1 MYTVKA
7 VDIDEFRNS
16 RDRWNNIVLS
26 MKRPSIFCTWEWI
39 YTWWEHFGDLYDPL
53 IFFIYENTKLV
64 GIFPLAARNMIVEDA
79 ILPGRVLSFCGS
91 TELHSDHT
99 DIICEESNA
108 PFCIN
113 AVIDFLMSEYR
124 QWDMLHLSHFPED
137 SNFLNLLNT
146 TKTTLE
152 RDCMQVSSASYITL
166 KDNFEDYNRSLSKNL
181 RDNLKRTRKKLYNEL
196 AIKHTCFT
204 PDNYPNSI
212 QELFMLHKLR
222 ADEKKIKTSFQGE
235 QLMKFHEKVS
245 KLLYEKGWVRLC
257 FLRKGEKA
265 IAVDYGFIFGRRFFA
280 YQTAILP
287 DREFARA
294 GNILLHEVIEEA
306 FRDKLIEFDFLRGGE
321 EYKGSWARESRALFN
336 INLYNKSF
344 RGTLLK
350 HAYRTR
356 NRVKKVF
363 NDFRNKSIKNS
374 IEQ

>member
-7 VDIDEFRNS
+7 VDIDEIRNS
-16 RDRWNNIVLS
+16 RDRWNNLVLS

-39 YTWWEHFGDLYDPL
+39 YTWWEHFGYLYDPL
-53 IFFIYENTKLV
+53 IFFIYKNTELV

-79 ILPGRVLSFCGS
+79 ILPSRVLSFCGS
-91 TELHSDHT
+91 KELHSDHT
-99 DIICEESNA
+99 DIICKESNA

-146 TKTTLE
+146 TKTNLE

-196 AIKHTCFT
+196 VINHTCFT

-265 IAVDYGFIFGRRFFA
+265 IAADYGFIFGRRFFA

-294 GNILLHEVIEEA
+294 GNVLLHEVIEEA

-350 HAYRTR
+350 HAYRAR
-356 NRVKKVF
+356 NQVKKVF
-363 NDFRNKSIKNS
+363 NNFRNKSKKTV
-374 IEQ
+374 